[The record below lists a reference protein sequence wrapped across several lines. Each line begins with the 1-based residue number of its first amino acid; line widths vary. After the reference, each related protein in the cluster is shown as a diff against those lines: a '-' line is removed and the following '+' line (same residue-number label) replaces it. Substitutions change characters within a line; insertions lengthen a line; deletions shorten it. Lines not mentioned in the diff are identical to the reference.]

1 MGIYLFIFFARVID
15 VSLATLRMLMVVQ
28 GRKVQ
33 AAIVGFFE
41 STIYVVALGTIM
53 TSLDDPWKILI
64 YGLGFAFGNV
74 VGIAIENKIAL
85 GNLDAQIILRGTE
98 NDYLID
104 LLRENKFGVTV
115 IEGEGKEGPKDVL
128 KVALNRKDLNKLKK
142 IVHDFDDRIF
152 ITVSN
157 INPIGGGYFYNIKKK

>member
-104 LLRENKFGVTV
+104 FDLDEWKEPSEIINK
-115 IEGEGKEGPKDVL
+115 K
-128 KVALNRKDLNKLKK
+128 
-142 IVHDFDDRIF
+142 
-152 ITVSN
+152 
-157 INPIGGGYFYNIKKK
+157 